1 MKMVRKQV
9 YITTQQDEA
18 LKRLARE
25 SGSTEAELFR
35 RGIDMVTCEDD
46 AESVRR
52 REAAER
58 LLANLKERAKTVPGS
73 TDKWRREDAYDDER
87 HARLLR

>member
-9 YITTQQDEA
+9 YITEEQNEA
-18 LKRLARE
+18 LKRLARK

-35 RGIDMVTCEDD
+35 RGIDMVTRQDD
-46 AESVRR
+46 AESIKR
-52 REAAER
+52 REAGER
-58 LLANLKERAKTVPGS
+58 LLAYLKERAATVPGS
-73 TDKWRREDAYDDER
+73 TYKWRREDAYDDER